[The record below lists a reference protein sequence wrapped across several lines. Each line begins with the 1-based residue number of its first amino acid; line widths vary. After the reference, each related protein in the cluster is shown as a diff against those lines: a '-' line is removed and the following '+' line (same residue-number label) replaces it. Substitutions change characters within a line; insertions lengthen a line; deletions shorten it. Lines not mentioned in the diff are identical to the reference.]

1 MKTRPFKR
9 LIAVLLGVVL
19 AVQLPALSASR
30 ADLSFAYTSQ
40 PATVNASSLN
50 VRSGPGTGYSAIT
63 TLSRGTAVT
72 VIDETMASDGRKWYQ
87 IRLTDGTTGYVL
99 GTYLHLNVAYTYDAS
114 FEAQLTA
121 QNFPESYK
129 DYLRQ
134 LHAMYPN
141 WIFEAYHTG
150 LDWNTAV
157 SAEMQIPRSL
167 ISTNSISS
175 YKSIEDGAYDWNTS
189 TWTGF
194 DGSSWVAASREILSY
209 YMDPRNSLDEVYIFS
224 FMSHYYDP
232 SIQTRE
238 GLTQMVQGTFLGGDV
253 IYGGSSSGTA
263 VSGGS
268 STGSTSGPTSSGSS
282 SVIIQGQSSSGPDTS
297 LSGPGVYSSG
307 GTSANPTVT
316 TGSDTVELHGPVA
329 SISRNSTALLGTS
342 VIVGAMPGSDESGTV
357 VSAPVS
363 GGAAANPE
371 ESGSQTIVS
380 SDGPVSPVVI
390 SGSGSPAVVSPSG
403 STYSNSKSY
412 VDMIMEA
419 AEQSGVSPYV
429 LAAMILQEQ
438 GTNGTGNSISG
449 TVSGYEGY
457 YNYFNVGAYAANG
470 LTAVQRGL
478 WYASQNDSYGRPWTD
493 PEKSI
498 VGGAQFYGQSYV
510 DAGQN
515 TFYLK
520 KFNVQGSNMYE
531 HQYMTNVDGAA
542 AEASFFAEAYTD
554 SMRQLPLRF
563 SIPVYY
569 NMPDTACP
577 IPTIDGSPNNKL
589 SNLSVDGFTLTPTF
603 SRDTE
608 YYTLVVDTSVN
619 SINISATAI
628 SSSASVSGT
637 GNISLMAVETDIPVN
652 ITAQNGSVRTYII
665 HVVKQNNGPTY
676 NGISAGTGS
685 GMTVSEPVV
694 SVIGPGG
701 TVSSSTGP
709 TSTVSNTSPM
719 GSNVTIIY

>member
-1 MKTRPFKR
+1 MKIRPLKR
-9 LIAVLLGVVL
+9 LLALMLGLVL
-19 AVQLPALSASR
+19 ALQLPALSASP
-30 ADLSFAYTSQ
+30 AFLSFAYTSQ
-40 PATVNASSLN
+40 SASVNASSLN
-50 VRSGPGTGYSAIT
+50 VRSGPGTEYSSIAKV
-63 TLSRGTAVT
+63 SRGTTVT
-72 VIDETMASDGRKWYQ
+72 VTDETMASDGKKWYQ
-87 IRLTDGTTGYVL
+87 IRLTDGTIGYVL
-99 GTYLHLNVAYTYDAS
+99 GTYLHLNVTYTYDAD
-114 FEAQLTA
+114 FEAQLSA
-121 QNFPESYK
+121 QGFPESYK

-141 WIFEAYHTG
+141 WIFEAFHTG
-150 LDWNTAV
+150 LDWNNAV
-157 SAEMQIPRSL
+157 DNEMVLPRSL

-175 YKSIEDGAYDWNTS
+175 YKSLEDGAYDWNTS

-194 DGSSWVAASREILSY
+194 DGSSWVAASREVLSY

-224 FMSHYYDP
+224 FMSHTYDS

-238 GLTQMVQGTFLGGDV
+238 GLSQMVQGTFLAGDV
-253 IYGGSSSGTA
+253 IYGNTSSGT
-263 VSGGS
+263 VSGVVSGQD
-268 STGSTSGPTSSGSS
+268 GGQTSPVAPG
-282 SVIIQGQSSSGPDTS
+282 VIIQGGSGYNDDTS
-297 LSGPGVYSSG
+297 LSGPGVYGFTPGGTVTEPTVSSG
-307 GTSANPTVT
+307 D
-316 TGSDTVELHGPVA
+316 GSVELHGPVA
-329 SISRNSTALLGTS
+329 SVSQKKTDLLTAS
-342 VIVGAMPGSDESGTV
+342 VIVGAMPGSDSTQTAVQTDPGYMYDNPSTTV
-357 VSAPVS
+357 SEPMAQGPTSSVIVA
-363 GGAAANPE
+363 
-371 ESGSQTIVS
+371 GSS
-380 SDGPVSPVVI
+380 
-390 SGSGSPAVVSPSG
+390 SPSVNMNPAA
-403 STYSNSKSY
+403 SSSMSY

-419 AEQSGVSPYV
+419 AQASGVNPYV

-498 VGGAQFYGQSYV
+498 VGGACFYGENYV
-510 DAGQN
+510 SAGQN

-542 AEASFFAEAYTD
+542 SEASFFAEAYTD
-554 SMRQLPLRF
+554 SMRQMPLRF
-563 SIPVYY
+563 SIPVYN

-577 IPTIDGSPNNKL
+577 IPTVDGSPNNKL
-589 SNLSVDGFTLTPTF
+589 SNLEVEGFTLTPTF
-603 SRDTE
+603 ARDTE

-619 SINISATAI
+619 SVNVEATPI
-628 SSSASVSGT
+628 SSTASVSGT
-637 GNISLMAVETDIPVN
+637 GIIQLMSYETDIPVT
-652 ITAQNGSVRTYII
+652 ITAQNGSMRTYII

-676 NGISAGTGS
+676 SGYYQPGTYS
-685 GMTVSEPVV
+685 SVTVTEPTV

-701 TVSSSTGP
+701 SVTTSSGTS
-709 TSTVSNTSPM
+709 STVSDSSPV

>member
-1 MKTRPFKR
+1 MKIKPFKR
-9 LIAVLLGVVL
+9 LLALLLGLIL
-19 AVQLPALSASR
+19 AVQLPALSASP
-30 ADLSFAYTSQ
+30 AELSFAYTAQS
-40 PATVNASSLN
+40 ASVNANSLN
-50 VRSGPGTGYSAIT
+50 VRSGPGTGYSSIT
-63 TLSRGTAVT
+63 QISRGTTVT
-72 VIDETMASDGRKWYQ
+72 VIDETMASDGKKWYQ
-87 IRLTDGTTGYVL
+87 ISLSDGTVGYVL
-99 GTYLHLNVAYTYDAS
+99 GTYLHLNVTYTYDAS
-114 FEAQLTA
+114 FESQLSAQG
-121 QNFPESYK
+121 FPESYK

-141 WIFEAYHTG
+141 WIFEAYNTG
-150 LDWNTAV
+150 LDWDTAV
-157 SAEMQIPRSL
+157 SNELVIPRSL

-175 YKSIEDGAYDWNTS
+175 YKSTEDGAYDWNTS

-194 DGSSWVAASREILSY
+194 DGSSWVAASREILAY

-224 FMSHYYDP
+224 FMHHSYDP

-238 GLTQMVQGTFLGGDV
+238 GLAQMVQNTFLGGDV
-253 IYGGSSSGTA
+253 IYGG
-263 VSGGS
+263 
-268 STGSTSGPTSSGSS
+268 TSSSGSS
-282 SVIIQGQSSSGPDTS
+282 VSGGESGTGTGPSASGSSTVIIQGGSKNTDDTY
-297 LSGPGVYSSG
+297 LSGPGVYSSYSNG
-307 GTSANPTVT
+307 GTVADPTVS
-316 TGSDTVELHGPVA
+316 SDPDSVELHGPVA
-329 SISRNSTALLGTS
+329 SISQKKTGLLASS
-342 VIVGAMPGSDESGTV
+342 VVVGAMPGSDGSGSV
-357 VSAPVS
+357 VTS
-363 GGAAANPE
+363 GGAAPDPTDN
-371 ESGSQTIVS
+371 
-380 SDGPVSPVVI
+380 VVI
-390 SGSGSPAVVSPSG
+390 SSGPTSSVIVSGSGTVNPSSAG
-403 STYSNSKSY
+403 SMSY

-419 AEQSGVSPYV
+419 AEQSGVNPYV

-498 VGGAQFYGQSYV
+498 VGGACFYGQTYV

-563 SIPVYY
+563 SIPVYM

-577 IPTIDGSPNNKL
+577 IPTVDGSPNNKL
-589 SNLSVDGFTLTPTF
+589 SNLEVDGFTLTPTF

-608 YYTLVVDTSVN
+608 YYTLVVDTSVSSVN
-619 SINISATAI
+619 VLATAI
-628 SSSASVSGT
+628 SSSATVTGT
-637 GNISLMAVETDIPVN
+637 GNISLMNAETDIPVY

-676 NGISAGTGS
+676 NGMGVSSGISSGTVTS
-685 GMTVSEPVV
+685 DPVV

-701 TVSSSTGP
+701 AVTTSSGSSP
-709 TSTVSNTSPM
+709 VVSNTSPV